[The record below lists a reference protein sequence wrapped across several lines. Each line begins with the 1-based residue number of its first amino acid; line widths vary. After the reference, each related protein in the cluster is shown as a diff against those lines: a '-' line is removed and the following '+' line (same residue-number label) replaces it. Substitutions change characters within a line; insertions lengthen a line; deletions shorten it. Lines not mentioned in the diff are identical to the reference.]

1 MKKILRHRSVLIL
14 LAPLLVLAALWFT
27 DPDGGASTGIW
38 LLRVATAIIAVSAAH
53 WVRKATFDYPEADL
67 RTLFGKARES
77 ATGAGLALVAVA
89 IFYSAVIGLFGGVAR
104 AQDVATYIPANAQT
118 HLATLAAEQRAHWP
132 DHPRPAV
139 LAALVEHES
148 CISLKH
154 SRCWNPTSK
163 LKTSREEGAGLGQI
177 TRAYRQ
183 DGSLRFDAL
192 AEMRGRHPALSDWSW
207 ENVYRRPDLQLRAL
221 ILMNRDNFQALH
233 RTAGQGADLLA
244 FTDAAYNGGLGGVQA
259 ERRACAAAKGCD
271 PRRWFGHVEHR
282 CLKSRAALYGNRSV
296 CDINRH
302 HVHDVLVT
310 RTPKYERRVSA

>member
-1 MKKILRHRSVLIL
+1 MKTILRHRSVLIL
-14 LAPLLVLAALWFT
+14 LAPLLVLAALWLT
-27 DPDGGASTGIW
+27 DPDDGASTGIW
-38 LLRVATAIIAVSAAH
+38 LLKVATAIIAVAAAH
-53 WVRKATFDYPEADL
+53 WIRKATFDYPEADL

-89 IFYSAVIGLFGGVAR
+89 IFMAAVLSLFAGQVR

-192 AEMRGRHPALSDWSW
+192 AEMRGRHPALGEWSW
-207 ENVYRRPDLQLRAL
+207 ENVYQRPDLQLRAL
-221 ILMNRDNFQALH
+221 ILMNRDNFRALH
-233 RTAGQGADLLA
+233 RAAGQGAELLA
-244 FTDAAYNGGLGGVQA
+244 FTDAAYNGGLGGVQS
-259 ERRACAAAKGCD
+259 ERRACAVVQGCD
-271 PRRWFGHVEHR
+271 PRRWFDHVEHR
-282 CLKSRAALYGNRSV
+282 CLKSRAALYGNRSA
-296 CDINRH
+296 CDINRG
-302 HVHDVLVT
+302 HVVDVLVT
-310 RTPKYERRVSA
+310 RAPKYEGRI